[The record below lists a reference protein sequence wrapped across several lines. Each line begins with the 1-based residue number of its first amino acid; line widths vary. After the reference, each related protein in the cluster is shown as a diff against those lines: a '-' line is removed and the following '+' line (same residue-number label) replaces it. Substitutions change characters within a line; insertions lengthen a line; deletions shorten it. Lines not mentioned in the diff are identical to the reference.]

1 VIHGSSPFGLVGRF
15 FIVRAVGM
23 TCIVSRVEIENTSA
37 LLGLYTRFL
46 QCFVSALSRLAAV
59 ITPLPFGSVQLMRIP
74 QNAGCTM
81 AIHAVCTT
89 PANFTLF
96 KLLIYI
102 GFYFLACWHNHCNL
116 LCMLAIQVHTELK
129 DMSLIQEKF
138 TSLFS
143 NFNVTTAPRPDG
155 GILLTL
161 RSSEGKVFKRA
172 LTYQQMHNADQLS
185 WAISAIRRDLAEE
198 ASELP
203 QIAMLQSQQR
213 FALPTYHSL

>member
-1 VIHGSSPFGLVGRF
+1 VAGAELISGS
-15 FIVRAVGM
+15 A
-23 TCIVSRVEIENTSA
+23 
-37 LLGLYTRFL
+37 
-46 QCFVSALSRLAAV
+46 
-59 ITPLPFGSVQLMRIP
+59 FGSVEMITIP

-81 AIHAVCTT
+81 ATHADCTT
-89 PANFTLF
+89 PSKIIIF
-96 KLLIYI
+96 KLLIYNDI
-102 GFYFLACWHNHCNL
+102 FLIKCWHKLCNL

-143 NFNVTTAPRPDG
+143 NFDVTTAPRPDG

-161 RSSEGKVFKRA
+161 RSSDGKVFKRA
-172 LTYQQMHNADQLS
+172 LTYQQLHAGDQLS
-185 WAISAIRRDLAEE
+185 WAISAIRRDLAEQ

-203 QIAMLQSQQR
+203 QIGMLQSQQR